1 MNFPILQADEL
12 QLILDELSINISP
25 VIFTDP
31 TVRDVSIVFNAF
43 TSKIIHVKPP
53 IQSSPEFKQIQLYN
67 ACKQIFRRMGLD
79 FVHSDIENP
88 SQFRFRAQLSAL
100 INLVRFKEYFQNIIV
115 ESSSQET
122 AIIEQVYTDKKQ
134 TAQKLAVEVE
144 IEHTEQI
151 NKLQSQFNAMNEQ
164 FVIKA
169 QQYKKNQAEIESKKN
184 YGREQ
189 AAILKSLI
197 AQNEKLQSAKHNT
210 NLTQQQQT
218 MFNIEL
224 MNRQLPIKQ
233 NQLNA
238 LQVELD
244 SLQVEIDQGV
254 TLGKSLHQI
263 YLDNK
268 KADELKQTLND
279 LHQKI
284 LNIKNGVLTTKPDQ
298 INVQENT
305 VENPLQKTFESTQK
319 LKNEA
324 ENEVNVLK
332 NELKSIDTTAQ
343 EFFTAILDNKNQHKA
358 KMEKLCERMN
368 LLLKMF
374 TAQQEEIK
382 NSAEQF
388 AKEEKETFK

>member
-12 QLILDELSINISP
+12 QLILDELSINVSP

-134 TAQKLAVEVE
+134 TAQKLAVEIE

-169 QQYKKNQAEIESKKN
+169 QQYKKNLVEIESKKN

-189 AAILKSLI
+189 AAILKTLI

-233 NQLNA
+233 NQLNT

-244 SLQVEIDQGV
+244 ALQVEIDQGV
-254 TLGKSLHQI
+254 TQGKSLHQI

-268 KADELKQTLND
+268 KVDELSAQASELKT
-279 LHQKI
+279 KI
-284 LNIKNGVLTTKPDQ
+284 QHIKNGITTVQSVNIDQ
-298 INVQENT
+298 QQSET
-305 VENPLQKTFESTQK
+305 ENPLQKQFEITLK

-324 ENEVNVLK
+324 ENEVNTLK
-332 NELKSIDTTAQ
+332 NELKTIDTAAQ
-343 EFFTAILDNKNQHKA
+343 NIFTTVLDNKNEHKT

-368 LLLKMF
+368 FLLKMF

-382 NSAEQF
+382 NAAEQF

>member
-1 MNFPILQADEL
+1 MNFPILQTDEL
-12 QLILDELSINISP
+12 QLILDELSINVSP

-189 AAILKSLI
+189 AAILKTLI

-218 MFNIEL
+218 VFNIEL

-284 LNIKNGVLTTKPDQ
+284 QNIKNGVLTTKPDQ

-343 EFFTAILDNKNQHKA
+343 EFFTAILDNKNEHKA

-382 NSAEQF
+382 SASEQF

>member
-12 QLILDELSINISP
+12 QLILDELSINVSP

-43 TSKIIHVKPP
+43 TSKIIHIKPP

-151 NKLQSQFNAMNEQ
+151 NKLQSQFNATNEQ
-164 FVIKA
+164 FLIKV
-169 QQYKKNQAEIESKKN
+169 QQYKKNLAEIENKKN
-184 YGREQ
+184 FGREQ
-189 AAILKSLI
+189 AAILKTMI
-197 AQNEKLQSAKHNT
+197 AQNEKLQSVRHNT

-224 MNRQLPIKQ
+224 LNRQLPIKQ
-233 NQLNA
+233 NQLDTIQA
-238 LQVELD
+238 ELD

-284 LNIKNGVLTTKPDQ
+284 LNIKNGVLTTKTEQTD
-298 INVQENT
+298 NQEKAT
-305 VENPLQKTFESTQK
+305 ENPLQKTFESTQK

-324 ENEVNVLK
+324 ENEVNTLK

-343 EFFTAILDNKNQHKA
+343 EFFTAILDNKNEHKT

-368 LLLKMF
+368 FLLKMF

-382 NSAEQF
+382 NAAEQF